1 MLINCQQTHDALW
14 HFTIYETHNL
24 LYNFLA
30 CHVLPNDLILVA
42 GSTFDPF
49 EIALYNFETNR
60 WTVLEQ
66 GVYHGR
72 GASLITLGQRVFFL
86 GGEDAEIIEE
96 FDYNTNTWSVLN
108 LKILLL
114 KA

>member
-1 MLINCQQTHDALW
+1 MMLFGILK
-14 HFTIYETHNL
+14 FIETHSL
-24 LYNFLA
+24 LFNFLA

-49 EIALYNFETNR
+49 EIALYNVETNR

-72 GASLITLGQRVFFL
+72 GASLITLGQRVFFI